1 MINWN
6 QILQL
11 GTVSKKYGTA
21 APKGL
26 TYKKGSHGGTDI
38 VLKNP
43 NIPTFNSGTVV
54 KTGNDSG
61 GLGNYVVVK
70 DKNGFYNYYAHMSK
84 INVKEGQK
92 VKDGDILGVQ
102 GQTGNATGPHLHI
115 EVRDK
120 MGTGYRTTDPE
131 TYFVSNPADFL
142 GNSDLLEKRVN
153 NQKQQIAEQKK
164 EEKKDSKIGFLFRA
178 GFVAVGIFCIYIAIT
193 KGMFGGSGE

>member
-38 VLKNP
+38 VLKND
-43 NIPTFNSGTVV
+43 NIPTLNSGTVV
-54 KTGNDSG
+54 KTGYDADG
-61 GLGNYVVVK
+61 FGNYVVVK

-84 INVKEGQK
+84 IGVKEGQT

-102 GQTGNATGPHLHI
+102 GATGKVTGKHLHI

-131 TYFVSNPADFL
+131 TYFVANPADFL
-142 GNSDLLEKRVN
+142 SNTELLEKRIN
-153 NQKQQIAEQKK
+153 NQKVQIAEQKK
-164 EEKKDSKIGFLFRA
+164 DSRIGFLFRA
-178 GFVAVGIFCIYIAIT
+178 GFVAVGIFLIYIAIT